1 MKDTLAH
8 RFRHA
13 AEAPPASEDVPVF
26 TVEDEGSN
34 LLKTMQR
41 RLEELKWED
50 AKGVTAFE
58 QLKALEIEALPK
70 VCNAHDWLDEV
81 GDPTPEDFDDF
92 TYHARGRA

>member
-1 MKDTLAH
+1 MRDTLAY

-13 AEAPPASEDVPVF
+13 AEAPPASEDAPVF

-41 RLEELKWED
+41 RLEELGWED
-50 AKGVTAFE
+50 AEGVRAFE
-58 QLKALEIEALPK
+58 ELKALEIQALPK
-70 VCNAHDWLDEV
+70 MSNAHDWLDEV